1 MSEQPFIRLRNLGKT
16 YQTKSG
22 RVEAVGEVDLDI
34 HRSEFVAV
42 VGPSGCGKT
51 TILKM
56 LAGLVPYTAGTITID
71 GRAVDR
77 PQTDVGIVFQE
88 AILLDWRDV
97 LSNVMLQIDIRRTDR
112 AAGEAAARHLLKA
125 TGLDGFENK
134 KPYELSGGMRQRV
147 SICRALVHDPPLLL
161 MDEPFGALDALT
173 REQISMDIQKV
184 WMEKR
189 KTVLHI
195 THSIPEA
202 VLLADRVVVMSPRP
216 GRIVEIIDIDLP
228 RPRRLDKLP
237 PAFNDYAGRI
247 RDIFKSKGVL
257 AMD

>member
-1 MSEQPFIRLRNLGKT
+1 MAEPYIRLNSVGKI
-16 YQTKSG
+16 YLTKDDAISA
-22 RVEAVGEVDLDI
+22 VEEVSFDI
-34 HRSEFVAV
+34 HESEFIAI

-56 LAGLVPYTAGTITID
+56 IAGLVSITSGTITV
-71 GRAVDR
+71 GTRTVDR
-77 PQTDVGIVFQE
+77 PQTDLGIIFQD
-88 AILLDWRDV
+88 AVMLDWRNV
-97 LSNVMLQIDIRRTDR
+97 LSNVMLQIDIRGLDVSEYRPK
-112 AAGEAAARHLLKA
+112 AMELLRDV
-125 TGLDGFENK
+125 GLDGFETK

-173 REQISMDIQKV
+173 REQISMDIQHL

-189 KTVLHI
+189 KTALLI

-202 VLLADRVVVMSPRP
+202 VLLADRVIVMSPRP

-228 RPRRLDKLP
+228 RPRRLDRLP
-237 PAFNDYAGRI
+237 EKFNEYTGRI
-247 RDIFKSKGVL
+247 RKIFQASGVL
-257 AMD
+257 ELD

>member
-1 MSEQPFIRLRNLGKT
+1 MPPYIRLENVGKV
-16 YQTKSG
+16 YDTKG
-22 RVEAVGEVDLDI
+22 GPVEACAEVDLDI
-34 HRSEFVAV
+34 RQSEFVAI

-51 TILKM
+51 TLLKM
-56 LAGLVPYTAGTITID
+56 VAGLVPYSTGSISVG
-71 GRAVDR
+71 GRKVDR

-88 AILLDWRDV
+88 SILLDWRDV
-97 LSNVMLQIDIRRTDR
+97 LSNVMLQVDIRGMDR
-112 AAGEAAARHLLKA
+112 ATYEAVAKHLLRQ
-125 TGLDGFENK
+125 TGLEGFENR

-173 REQISMDIQKV
+173 REQISMDIQRV

-189 KTVLHI
+189 KTALHI

-216 GRIVEIIDIDLP
+216 GRIVEILDVDLP

-237 PAFNDYAGRI
+237 QRFNEYAGRI
-247 RDIFKSKGVL
+247 RDIFKSRGVL